1 MVATTIE
8 MAVLESPM
16 AKKTVVE
23 PDKEDKYISRVDNNN
38 L

>member
-1 MVATTIE
+1 MVATAME
-8 MAVLESPM
+8 MAVLESPV